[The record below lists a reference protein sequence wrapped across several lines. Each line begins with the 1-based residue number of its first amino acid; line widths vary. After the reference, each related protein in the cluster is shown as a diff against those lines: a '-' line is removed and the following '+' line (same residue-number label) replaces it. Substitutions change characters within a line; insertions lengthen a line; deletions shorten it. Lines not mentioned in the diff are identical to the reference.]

1 MLDIEHLQLIVGILL
16 AFMGLAWSCTR
27 VAHAADANAA
37 GVLKAG
43 QQLSTVDRIIA
54 RMSSDA
60 AFKLLSV
67 CA

>member
-1 MLDIEHLQLIVGILL
+1 MLHIEHLQLIVGILL

-43 QQLSTVDRIIA
+43 QQLSTVD
-54 RMSSDA
+54 S
-60 AFKLLSV
+60 FLLPE
-67 CA
+67 